1 MHDITGFK
9 RDVLY
14 VIAGLGEPK
23 GLAIHSELESYYG
36 TDINHGRMYQNLDQ
50 LVEMGLI
57 EKGKKDERTN
67 AYTLTADA
75 ERLLESRRQ
84 WEDRYLSDR
93 AEVATS

>member
-23 GLAIHSELESYYG
+23 GLAIHAELESYYG
-36 TDINHGRMYQNLDQ
+36 TDINHGRLYQNLDQ

-67 AYTLTADA
+67 AYTLTTDA

-93 AEVATS
+93 AEIATS